1 MQAPS
6 KRASGA
12 ARRRRA
18 AVAGLL
24 AVAIAAAVAFTAAQA
39 FATAGAGPPVSVYTA
54 RGPVSQSVVIGVP
67 KSATA
72 TKTVRVRVKGKVVT
86 RKVSFTYQT
95 VTPLMSCGEAT
106 ACDTAIQ
113 QLTIPP
119 GGYTGWHTHPG
130 PTFVAVAQGEGTLYH
145 GMSGCPSFKYA
156 VGAGFMQPPTE
167 VHNMRNEG
175 STPLVVWAFYALPPG
190 TSNAAIR
197 VDQPQPAECPNIP

>member
-1 MQAPS
+1 MTAPS
-6 KRASGA
+6 KRVPAA
-12 ARRRRA
+12 ARRRRV

-24 AVAIAAAVAFTAAQA
+24 AVAITATVAFTAAQA

-54 RGPVSQSVVIGVP
+54 RGPVSQSVVIGTP

-72 TKTVRVRVKGKVVT
+72 TKVVTVRVKGKVVK

-95 VTPLMSCGEAT
+95 VTPMMTCGTST
-106 ACDTAIQ
+106 ACDTAYQ

-119 GGYTGWHTHPG
+119 GGFTGWHTHPG

-156 VGAGFMQPPTE
+156 TGAGFMQPSTE

-175 STPLVVWAFYALPPG
+175 STPLVLWAFYALPPG

-197 VDQPQPAECPNIP
+197 IDQPQPAECPSIP